1 MTFVSTAKEYIDH
14 FTSVMSE
21 NRHIPPD
28 VRKSKF
34 AAFVDVKLLPTQY
47 QTTTSLRPTASS
59 DHDSQVYAAIKDIV
73 TDPLFSPLMASDL
86 SGLPPALVHIC
97 EFDVLR
103 DDGFLYARRLQD
115 ANVPVTVHFAKGGIH
130 GDIVINMLSTLNTGR
145 DAVNAVSRFVKDLL
159 GK

>member
-1 MTFVSTAKEYIDH
+1 MTFLSTAKEDIDH

-21 NRHIPPD
+21 NRHIRPD

-34 AAFVDVKLLPTQY
+34 AAFVDVKLLPIQY
-47 QTTTSLRPTASS
+47 QTTSSLRPTASS
-59 DHDSQVYAAIKDIV
+59 DYDAQVYAAIKDIV

-86 SGLPPALVHIC
+86 SGLPPALVHVC